1 MWRLEY
7 PWLLLAA
14 PLAWVAYRWLPVYLH
29 GRSAIRAPFF
39 DTMARLT
46 GKSPERPGVQAAG
59 AQLWLNLAVW
69 LLILLA
75 LARPQWVEP
84 PLVHSEPVRDILLA
98 VDISQSMD
106 TRDFRDAAGAETTR
120 WQAVRAVVRDF
131 IAKRQ
136 DDRLGLIVFGTGAY
150 PQAPLTLDHTVL
162 RMLLD
167 QTEVGMAGPNTA
179 IGDAIGLGI
188 RMLDAAR
195 ERDKVMILLTDGND
209 TGSAVPPPRAAALAK
224 QHGIVVHTIGMGDP
238 AATGD
243 DRVDFDALRDI
254 AKATGGQFFR
264 AGNLAGLQDVYA
276 TLDRITP
283 REVHTLRHQ
292 PKREFFWVPVAAAL
306 CLLVM
311 WHAIGAMAAWAR
323 TQASRDAGP
332 SAGEPPADGAGSVRG
347 ARLTGARSASTARS
361 MPLSDAVDT
370 SSHARGRESISGKGR
385 TAGADHSSCEDSVDR
400 KEGAWT

>member
-14 PLAWVAYRWLPVYLH
+14 PLAWAAWRWLPVYLH
-29 GRSAIRAPFF
+29 GRSALRAPFF

-69 LLILLA
+69 LLMLLA

-84 PLVHSEPVRDILLA
+84 PLLHAEPVRDIMLA

-106 TRDFRDAAGAETTR
+106 TRDFRDGTGRDTTR
-120 WQAVRAVVRDF
+120 WQAVRGVVRDF
-131 IAKRQ
+131 IEKRQ

-150 PQAPLTLDHTVL
+150 PQAPLTLDHAVL
-162 RMLLD
+162 RLLLD
-167 QTEVGMAGPNTA
+167 QAAVGMAGPNTA

-209 TGSAVPPPRAAALAK
+209 TGSAVPPARAAALAR
-224 QHGIVVHTIGMGDP
+224 QHGIVVHTIGIGDP

-243 DRVDFDALRDI
+243 DRVDFAALQDI

-264 AGNLAGLQDVYA
+264 AQDLAALQAVYA

-283 REVHTLRHQ
+283 REVNTLRHQ
-292 PKREFFWVPVAAAL
+292 PKREFFWVPVAAAV
-306 CLLVM
+306 CLLVI
-311 WHAIGAMAAWAR
+311 WHAIGALAAWVAAR
-323 TQASRDAGP
+323 AGQGPRAS
-332 SAGEPPADGAGSVRG
+332 DGGSSEDMANVPQPRG
-347 ARLTGARSASTARS
+347 SEG
-361 MPLSDAVDT
+361 
-370 SSHARGRESISGKGR
+370 ISGKPR
-385 TAGADHSSCEDSVDR
+385 TGATDHPGCDDSVDR

>member
-14 PLAWVAYRWLPVYLH
+14 PLAWAAWRWLPVYLH
-29 GRSAIRAPFF
+29 GRGALRAPFF

-46 GKSPERPGVQAAG
+46 GKSPKRPGVQAAG

-69 LLILLA
+69 LLMLLA

-84 PLVHSEPVRDILLA
+84 PLLHSEPVRDILLA

-106 TRDFRDAAGAETTR
+106 TRDFRDGTGRDTTR

-131 IAKRQ
+131 IEKRQ

-150 PQAPLTLDHTVL
+150 PQAPLTLDHAVL
-162 RMLLD
+162 RLLLD
-167 QTEVGMAGPNTA
+167 QTAVGMAGPNTA
-179 IGDAIGLGI
+179 MGDAIGLGI

-209 TGSAVPPPRAAALAK
+209 TGSAVPPARAAALAR
-224 QHGIVVHTIGMGDP
+224 QHGIMVHTIGMGDP

-243 DRVDFDALRDI
+243 DRVDFAALQDI
-254 AKATGGQFFR
+254 AKTTGGQFFR
-264 AGNLAGLQDVYA
+264 AQDLAALQAVYA

-283 REVHTLRHQ
+283 REVNTLRHQ
-292 PKREFFWVPVAAAL
+292 PKREFFWVPVAAAV
-306 CLLVM
+306 CLLVI
-311 WHAIGAMAAWAR
+311 WHAIAAMAAW
-323 TQASRDAGP
+323 
-332 SAGEPPADGAGSVRG
+332 VG
-347 ARLTGARSASTARS
+347 ARGEQGPRESDDGSSASGTPAAGDMVD
-361 MPLSDAVDT
+361 MPQP
-370 SSHARGRESISGKGR
+370 RGNEGISGKAR
-385 TAGADHSSCEDSVDR
+385 SGATDHPGCDDSVDR

>member
-14 PLAWVAYRWLPVYLH
+14 PLAWAAYRCLPAYLH
-29 GRSAIRAPFF
+29 GRSAMRVPFF
-39 DTMARLT
+39 DTMAKLT

-59 AQLWLNLAVW
+59 AQLWLNLVVW
-69 LLILLA
+69 LLMLLA
-75 LARPQWVEP
+75 VARPQWVEP

-106 TRDFRDAAGAETTR
+106 TRDFRNAAGGETTR
-120 WQAVRAVVRDF
+120 WQAVRAVLRDF
-131 IAKRQ
+131 IEKRN

-150 PQAPLTLDHTVL
+150 PQAPLTLDHAAL
-162 RMLLD
+162 RLLLD
-167 QTEVGMAGPNTA
+167 QTAVGMAGPNTA

-188 RMLDAAR
+188 RVLDAAR
-195 ERDKVMILLTDGND
+195 ERDKVLILLTDGND
-209 TGSAVPPPRAAALAK
+209 TGSAVPPPRAAALAR

-238 AATGD
+238 ATTGD

-264 AGNLAGLQDVYA
+264 AGNLAALQDVYA

-292 PKREFFWVPVAAAL
+292 PKREFFWVPVGAAL
-306 CLLVM
+306 CLLM
-311 WHAIGAMAAWAR
+311 IWHAIGATAAWTRTRAR
-323 TQASRDAGP
+323 ADALV
-332 SAGEPPADGAGSVRG
+332 SADERRAGGMGSER
-347 ARLTGARSASTARS
+347 
-361 MPLSDAVDT
+361 
-370 SSHARGRESISGKGR
+370 ISGKVR
-385 TAGADHSSCEDSVDR
+385 TAGDDHSSCDDSVDR